1 MGKRVINIFIPI
13 FCIVLLS
20 SSGESR
26 ILDELTLVNSIGFD
40 ISESGDKIIGV
51 ICNPIFQKDA
61 PPKNNVLSAKAE
73 LKKSILQV
81 IQEKSANPIATG
93 SLEILLF
100 GKELTKQK
108 GILDLIDP
116 FTRDPRIGTAMRMAI
131 VDGNVREF
139 MEGNYGVRGNAFFI
153 KWTID
158 TAVNHGNLPKTN
170 FHRFLVDFH
179 SHGKSPYV
187 PIIKKE
193 RENKIKIIGVGF
205 IRFGKLVHQISMEEA
220 FFFKLLTDKYSRGW
234 HDVEIDGYKASIQNI
249 NTKRKFELT
258 KSSPPYEVTVK
269 IHLKGVINEYTGIM
283 INNKALGKLE
293 TKFEE
298 EIKKRSLELINVFKE
313 KDIDPIGFGRFIKSE
328 DRKFNYQKWRDDY
341 YKNLTVKVDVHVD
354 IDEVGIVE

>member
-1 MGKRVINIFIPI
+1 MFIPI

-179 SHGKSPYV
+179 SRGKSPYV

-220 FFFKLLTDKYSRGW
+220 FFFQITNGQ
-234 HDVEIDGYKASIQNI
+234 I
-249 NTKRKFELT
+249 
-258 KSSPPYEVTVK
+258 
-269 IHLKGVINEYTGIM
+269 
-283 INNKALGKLE
+283 
-293 TKFEE
+293 
-298 EIKKRSLELINVFKE
+298 
-313 KDIDPIGFGRFIKSE
+313 
-328 DRKFNYQKWRDDY
+328 
-341 YKNLTVKVDVHVD
+341 
-354 IDEVGIVE
+354 

>member
-1 MGKRVINIFIPI
+1 MFIPI

-179 SHGKSPYV
+179 SRGKSPYV

-249 NTKRKFELT
+249 NSKRKFELT

-298 EIKKRSLELINVFKE
+298 EINKE
-313 KDIDPIGFGRFIKSE
+313 KS
-328 DRKFNYQKWRDDY
+328 
-341 YKNLTVKVDVHVD
+341 
-354 IDEVGIVE
+354 